1 MFSDVKRN
9 LIIIIG
15 IFLFILAMMV
25 TGNIIVIGE
34 KISIVT
40 HLWWMEYVFYGVIF
54 ILMAYFIIGPIIRI
68 HRTAPF
74 PALNVEEGVTVSQL
88 SDFGN
93 QLAKNCSYLPDE
105 TITIEEKSVSL
116 RKRHQQD
123 LKAQLV
129 QASNDEEQLRQ
140 IIQTELDI
148 RFKGDKNLQVL
159 GIDSRIREW
168 AKSVFMITAISQNSR
183 FDTFSAMYM
192 NLRMIAD
199 IIEASG
205 FRPTNRQ
212 LFRMYGSILTT
223 ALITYSVS
231 EALTKTGSI
240 APFDFGDLDSSA
252 DAATEAA
259 TDAVDDMGLDA
270 VDDVDIDNIPE
281 GLSLYS
287 VLRRIKIPSIVVS
300 AAIDG
305 TVNALLT
312 LRIGY
317 ITRAY
322 LIQGASALDGIKNKR
337 AIKRQAMVDSIKN
350 IPYVI
355 TAGSAVV
362 GKRTSQF
369 LLHLVRTESDT
380 PSFLKKIR
388 EKLHKNR

>member
-1 MFSDVKRN
+1 M
-9 LIIIIG
+9 IIIIG
-15 IFLFILAMMV
+15 IFLFILAMML
-25 TGNIIVIGE
+25 TGNVIIVGE
-34 KISIVT
+34 KIGVMT
-40 HLWWMEYVFYGVIF
+40 HLWWMEYVFYGIILV
-54 ILMAYFIIGPIIRI
+54 LMAYFIIVPIIRI
-68 HRTAPF
+68 HRAAPF
-74 PALNVEEGVTVSQL
+74 PSMNVDGEFTPAQL
-88 SDFGN
+88 SDFGA
-93 QLAKNCSYLPDE
+93 QLAQNCSYLPDQTVTVE
-105 TITIEEKSVSL
+105 GDKTVSL
-116 RKRHQQD
+116 RKHHQQD
-123 LKAQLV
+123 LKAQLLE
-129 QASNDEEQLRQ
+129 ASADTEQLRQ
-140 IIQTELDI
+140 IIQAELDI

-159 GIDSRIREW
+159 GIDRRIREW

-183 FDTFSAMYM
+183 FDTFSAMFL

-199 IIEASG
+199 IINASG

-223 ALITYSVS
+223 ALITYAVS
-231 EALTKTGSI
+231 EALTTTGSV
-240 APFDFGDLDSSA
+240 APFDFGDLDSPA
-252 DAATEAA
+252 DAATDAA
-259 TDAVDDMGLDA
+259 DDVNL
-270 VDDVDIDNIPE
+270 DDVDIDNVPE
-281 GLSLYS
+281 GFSFYS

-322 LIQGASALDGIKNKR
+322 LVQGASALDGIKNKR
-337 AIKRQAMVDSIKN
+337 AIKRQAMLDSMKN

-355 TAGSAVV
+355 AAGSTVV

-369 LLHLVRTESDT
+369 LLHLVRSESAT

>member
-15 IFLFILAMMV
+15 IFLFILAMML
-25 TGNIIVIGE
+25 TGNIIIIGE
-34 KISIVT
+34 KIGVMT
-40 HLWWMEYVFYGVIF
+40 HLWWMEYVFYGVILV
-54 ILMAYFIIGPIIRI
+54 LMAYFIIGPIIRI
-68 HRTAPF
+68 HRAAPF
-74 PALNVEEGVTVSQL
+74 PSLTVNDELSPAQL
-88 SDFGN
+88 SEFGA
-93 QLAKNCSYLPDE
+93 QLAQNCSYLPDQ
-105 TITIEEKSVSL
+105 TITVEGDQTVSL
-116 RKRHQQD
+116 RKYHQQE
-123 LKAQLV
+123 LKTQLAQS
-129 QASNDEEQLRQ
+129 AADTEQLRQ
-140 IIQTELDI
+140 IIQAELDI
-148 RFKGDKNLQVL
+148 RFKGDKNMQVL
-159 GIDSRIREW
+159 GIDRRIREW

-183 FDTFSAMYM
+183 FDTFSAMFL

-199 IIEASG
+199 IINASG

-223 ALITYSVS
+223 ALITYAVS
-231 EALTKTGSI
+231 EALTTTGSV
-240 APFDFGDLDSSA
+240 APFDFGDLDSPA
-252 DAATEAA
+252 DAATDAA
-259 TDAVDDMGLDA
+259 DDVNLDE
-270 VDDVDIDNIPE
+270 VDIDNVPE
-281 GLSLYS
+281 GFSFYS

-322 LIQGASALDGIKNKR
+322 LVQGASALDGMKNKR
-337 AIKRQAMVDSIKN
+337 AIKRQAMLDSMKN

-355 TAGSAVV
+355 AAGSAVV

-369 LLHLVRTESDT
+369 LLHLVRSESDT